1 MAFYVLRSCLFI
13 SEQTTR
19 KTKVIILH
27 LTTLHYMSYFS
38 MVLPFHADFLS
49 LLLTSSPIER
59 QIQKV
64 HSLAGN
70 VRVKDS
76 KQSVRKWQTIKN
88 EKIMLRLNFGL
99 LLLWLLTQSRAL
111 WTQFIL
117 VKWLLSAKLTQK
129 MHSEIIKNLADP
141 RNFNWLPAAI

>member
-1 MAFYVLRSCLFI
+1 
-13 SEQTTR
+13 
-19 KTKVIILH
+19 
-27 LTTLHYMSYFS
+27 

-64 HSLAGN
+64 HSLARN

-99 LLLWLLTQSRAL
+99 LLL
-111 WTQFIL
+111 
-117 VKWLLSAKLTQK
+117 
-129 MHSEIIKNLADP
+129 
-141 RNFNWLPAAI
+141 

>member
-1 MAFYVLRSCLFI
+1 LAFYVLRSCLFI

-64 HSLAGN
+64 HSLGGN

-117 VKWLLSAKLTQK
+117 VKRLLSAKLTQK